1 VFRYCF
7 AFIISIKTNKLI
19 KKQAVMPTTNT
30 SINIRQAAEPDAAAY
45 RELRLEALCNHPEAF
60 THDYDTYKKKPLSYW
75 EERLRELNH
84 ENMIFFAVHEAR
96 LVGMCGLLRGTSI
109 KSQHNSLITGMYV
122 QPAWR
127 GQGIA
132 DALIEACI
140 DWAQALSTT
149 VVRLAVVTTCTSAIR
164 CYQRCGFTEYGIE
177 PQMIYHDGV
186 MYDELLMI
194 RYINST

>member
-1 VFRYCF
+1 MDEGQ
-7 AFIISIKTNKLI
+7 TKLPRTL
-19 KKQAVMPTTNT
+19 ATACESVT
-30 SINIRQAAEPDAAAY
+30 IRQAAESDAAAY

-60 THDYDTYKKKPLSYW
+60 TYDCDMYKEKPLSYW
-75 EERLRELNH
+75 KERLRELNH

-96 LVGMCGLLRGTSI
+96 LVGMCGILRGISK

-132 DALIEACI
+132 DALIQACI
-140 DWAQALSTT
+140 DWAQALGAT
-149 VVRLAVVTTCTSAIR
+149 VVRLAVVTTSTSAIR
-164 CYQRCGFTEYGIE
+164 CYKRCGFTEYGIE
-177 PQMIYHDGV
+177 PQMIYHEGV

-194 RYINST
+194 RKIGSAQSLNPSSKS